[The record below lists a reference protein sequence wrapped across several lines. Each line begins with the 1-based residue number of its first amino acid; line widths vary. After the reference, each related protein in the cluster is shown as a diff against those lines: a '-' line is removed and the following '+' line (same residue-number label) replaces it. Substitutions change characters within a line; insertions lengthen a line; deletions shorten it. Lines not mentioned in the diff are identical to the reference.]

1 MPISMAE
8 AGAERERERERKESR
23 AMPLRERVEN
33 GEGETLR
40 FGGSEERAITVD
52 RKVAEEEQKG
62 ETTVDNGIVTAC
74 FCSAT
79 FVTLRGSFG
88 CCFVSS
94 SVLSYNFHTG
104 EIKSKYSFYPS
115 RCLGKIN
122 LSFSYRL

>member
-79 FVTLRGSFG
+79 FVTLRGSSAYLQFSHEYKG
-88 CCFVSS
+88 NS
-94 SVLSYNFHTG
+94 
-104 EIKSKYSFYPS
+104 
-115 RCLGKIN
+115 
-122 LSFSYRL
+122 LSFFFQRKN